1 MIFSILLDKNI
12 MAKNA
17 KVLIV
22 SELAN
27 EYGMKDIGGMFH
39 LFLLDT
45 SKFEFNATF

>member
-1 MIFSILLDKNI
+1 MIKNVKFSFLPDKNI

-27 EYGMKDIGGMFH
+27 EYGMKDIGGMFQYVSCRNIGN
-39 LFLLDT
+39 LI
-45 SKFEFNATF
+45 